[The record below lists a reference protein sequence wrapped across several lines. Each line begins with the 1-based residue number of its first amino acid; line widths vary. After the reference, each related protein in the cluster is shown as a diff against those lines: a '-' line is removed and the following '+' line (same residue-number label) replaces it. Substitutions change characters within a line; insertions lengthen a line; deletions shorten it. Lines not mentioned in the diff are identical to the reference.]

1 MGDKQLPCASM
12 PGDRGMIQDVEIRL
26 DPKTRSTFE
35 GASSSERR
43 MVRRARIV
51 LLAADGLA
59 SRKIAWA
66 VGVMTGVVSIWRNRN

>member
-26 DPKTRSTFE
+26 DPKTRSTL